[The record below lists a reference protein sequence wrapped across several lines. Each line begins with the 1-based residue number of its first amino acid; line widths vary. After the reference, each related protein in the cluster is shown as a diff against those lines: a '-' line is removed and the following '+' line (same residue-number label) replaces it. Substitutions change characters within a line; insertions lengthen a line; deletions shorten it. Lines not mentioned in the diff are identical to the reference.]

1 MNQER
6 PSIFYIDF
14 LRFIAV
20 FSVIAIHVLGPFRF
34 LYGDIPNSDWLAA
47 SGINSVTRWAV
58 PVFIMITGALL
69 LSTERAFSCE
79 DYLVKRLSKVAVP
92 FVGWTL
98 IYAVVGGFFVN
109 DLITGTWSANETMS
123 IISNAPNDP
132 VWYHLWFF
140 YDFIPLYFV
149 IPFLIPL
156 LKKASPELI
165 KLVIVAW
172 MVLFAMK

>member
-20 FSVIAIHVLGPFRF
+20 FAVIAIHVLGPFRF

-79 DYLVKRLSKVAVP
+79 DYLV
-92 FVGWTL
+92 
-98 IYAVVGGFFVN
+98 
-109 DLITGTWSANETMS
+109 
-123 IISNAPNDP
+123 
-132 VWYHLWFF
+132 
-140 YDFIPLYFV
+140 
-149 IPFLIPL
+149 
-156 LKKASPELI
+156 
-165 KLVIVAW
+165 
-172 MVLFAMK
+172 